1 MQCWYIIPNY
11 QPCWLRSWNFHMKQ
25 SKYKACSSSIPVCSA
40 GIGSSRR
47 RNCGL
52 WWCSFHLLWLWIKQC
67 VLPPPALTPPLP
79 PSSLHPPPSS
89 YLEKALMQHPS
100 GFHSSAAYTRF
111 LTLMFVEIDFTVFF
125 YFVCLSL
132 FYCLCLRSQRGIHI
146 HLNIQTWYINI

>member
-25 SKYKACSSSIPVCSA
+25 SKCKACSSSIPVSVLC
-40 GIGSSRR
+40 RR

-52 WWCSFHLLWLWIKQC
+52 WWCSFHLLWLCIKQC

-89 YLEKALMQHPS
+89 CLEKALMQHPR

-111 LTLMFVEIDFTVFF
+111 LTLMFVWDSQFF
-125 YFVCLSL
+125 ILYFFIYLL
-132 FYCLCLRSQRGIHI
+132 FMCKVPKRNPCTFKHS
-146 HLNIQTWYINI
+146 NIRY